1 MPELPVLFRPW
12 PARTAPT
19 AISLSD
25 RADDQIFRE
34 VAECPPARSAL
45 LLMSN
50 ALKRSMMI
58 GLLTMHHSYNYG
70 AALQAFALCETIV
83 EMGHEVEI
91 IDLRATYNK
100 MYEDEATQY
109 IIKRRPPGIVNLH
122 RSEYQQKA
130 ELFTSFFDT
139 YMSRTERADAPGDID
154 AISQRFDALV
164 VGSDEVWTLKY
175 GWNPNYFLTF
185 GSEGI
190 GRISYAA
197 SFGRTTDVG
206 QFRHELGAALSH
218 FDTVLVRD
226 HNSQKI
232 VRDITGVMPPLSID
246 PVLLGSLGRLDVPTM
261 PTRDASP
268 LILVYAEHQL
278 FPSQVAA
285 IRRAAREGGAR
296 IVAVGYP
303 HWFADESVIAA
314 GPLEFIELVRA
325 SSMVVSSLFHGVVF
339 GLAYEKQLMIL
350 PSKKKRLKVESLL
363 KQTGLTEL
371 YGDLDGITIDYAVT
385 GPVLEELRTRSR
397 DLLCDALDGV
407 MARRA
412 KG

>member
-1 MPELPVLFRPW
+1 
-12 PARTAPT
+12 
-19 AISLSD
+19 
-25 RADDQIFRE
+25 
-34 VAECPPARSAL
+34 
-45 LLMSN
+45 
-50 ALKRSMMI
+50 
-58 GLLTMHHSYNYG
+58 
-70 AALQAFALCETIV
+70 
-83 EMGHEVEI
+83 
-91 IDLRATYNK
+91 
-100 MYEDEATQY
+100 
-109 IIKRRPPGIVNLH
+109 
-122 RSEYQQKA
+122 
-130 ELFTSFFDT
+130 
-139 YMSRTERADAPGDID
+139 
-154 AISQRFDALV
+154 
-164 VGSDEVWTLKY
+164 
-175 GWNPNYFLTF
+175 
-185 GSEGI
+185 
-190 GRISYAA
+190 
-197 SFGRTTDVG
+197 
-206 QFRHELGAALSH
+206 
-218 FDTVLVRD
+218 
-226 HNSQKI
+226 
-232 VRDITGVMPPLSID
+232 MPPLSID

-261 PTRDASP
+261 PTSDASP
-268 LILVYAEHQL
+268 SILVYAEHQL
-278 FPSQVAA
+278 YPSQVAA